1 MSPRGLVSPPVPAGP
16 VRLTRRR
23 LIALAALAPVAGAAL
38 SACDGTSGSDGPDP
52 LIAQARAARD
62 DAELIGAVITAAP
75 ALTDR
80 LTPVRQAR
88 TDHAAA
94 LEAEVA
100 RLAGGT
106 PGPATP
112 ATPTAPPADPTTAAV
127 VAALKKSA
135 NDAGGLVA
143 TLPAARV
150 GLVAEVAASCAA
162 WMQVLS

>member
-1 MSPRGLVSPPVPAGP
+1 VSPRGLVSLPVPAGP

-38 SACDGTSGSDGPDP
+38 SACDGASGAGGPDP
-52 LIAQARAARD
+52 LIALARAARD
-62 DAELIGAVITAAP
+62 DAELIGALITATP

-80 LTPVRQAR
+80 LTAVRQAR
-88 TDHAAA
+88 TDHAIA
-94 LEAEVA
+94 LETEVT

-106 PGPATP
+106 PAPATP
-112 ATPTAPPADPTTAAV
+112 ATSTAPPAAPTTATLT
-127 VAALKKSA
+127 AALKKSA

-150 GLVAEVAASCAA
+150 GLVAEVAASCAS

>member
-1 MSPRGLVSPPVPAGP
+1 MSPRGLVSLPVPAGP

-38 SACDGTSGSDGPDP
+38 SACDGASGSSGPDP
-52 LIAQARAARD
+52 LIALARAARD
-62 DAELIGAVITAAP
+62 DAELIGAAITASP

-80 LTPVRQAR
+80 LTPARQAR

-94 LEAEVA
+94 LETEVA

-106 PGPATP
+106 PAPATP
-112 ATPTAPPADPTTAAV
+112 ATSTAPPANPTTASVLAS
-127 VAALKKSA
+127 LKKSA
-135 NDAGGLVA
+135 NDAGALVA

-150 GLVAEVAASCAA
+150 GLVAGVAACCAA
-162 WMQVLS
+162 YTVVLS